1 MTGFSRWT
9 AKSTA
14 LLALGLTGVVAAPVV
29 APIVMTA
36 PASAAEL
43 SDVRNHWARPFI
55 EKLADENIISGFPD
69 GTYKPNQPVTRAQFA
84 AIVRKAFNKDRIRSS
99 RGFADVPNNYWAAS
113 AIDAAYETGFL
124 SGYPNS
130 QFRPDEEIPRV
141 QALVSISSG
150 LNLKAD
156 QPTANTL
163 GTYAD
168 ARQIPTYATEGVAA
182 ATEDNIVVNYP
193 NVNYLNPTEVATR
206 ADVAAFIHQALVKSG
221 RLQPLATQLD
231 VSRYIVKGG
240 SSTTATTGGQ
250 TGTTGTTGT
259 QTATETQKPEFRI
272 TKGTKVNVKYEP
284 SDKVVVAPG
293 ESINLTLLTT
303 DVVRNAQGQVLIPA
317 NSRVEGQL
325 VPRYSGSNFLGT
337 QFVAQRVLT
346 GNQTYNSP
354 NMTSPLVTAKP
365 PAEVKPQSLED
376 AAITTAAR
384 TIADTVL
391 GRSVKPADILSTVL
405 TGRAPGTTPTT
416 NPQNELI
423 IIDPETDLPLTF
435 GSDFYVS
442 AIAS

>member
-14 LLALGLTGVVAAPVV
+14 LLALGLTTVVAAPVV

-43 SDVRNHWARPFI
+43 SDVRDHWGRPFI

-99 RGFADVPNNYWAAS
+99 RGFADVSSNYWAAS

-124 SGYPNS
+124 SGYPNN
-130 QFRPDEEIPRV
+130 QFRPDEQIPRV
-141 QALVSISSG
+141 QVLVSLASG

-156 QPTANTL
+156 QAAASTL
-163 GTYAD
+163 GIYAD

-193 NVNYLNPTEVATR
+193 NVSYLNPNDVTTR
-206 ADVAAFIHQALVKSG
+206 AEVAAFIYQALVKSG

-231 VSRYIVKGG
+231 VNRYIAK
-240 SSTTATTGGQ
+240 SN
-250 TGTTGTTGT
+250 TTGTTPTG
-259 QTATETQKPEFRI
+259 QTPVSNTPAAQNPELRI
-272 TKGTKVNVKYEP
+272 AQGTKVNVKYEA

-293 ESINLTLLTT
+293 ESINMTLVTAS
-303 DVVRNAQGQVLIPA
+303 DVKNSQGKVLIPV
-317 NSRVEGQL
+317 NSRLEGQL
-325 VPRYSGSNFLGT
+325 IPRYSGSTFLGT
-337 QFVAQRVLT
+337 QFVAQRLLV

-354 NMTSPLVTAKP
+354 NITSPLVTAKAP
-365 PAEVKPQSLED
+365 EEVKRQSLED
-376 AAITTAAR
+376 AAITAAAR
-384 TIADTVL
+384 TVADTVL
-391 GRSVKPADILSTVL
+391 GRSVKPADILTTIL
-405 TGRAPGTTPTT
+405 TGRTPGTTTPTNT
-416 NPQNELI
+416 QNQLV

-435 GSDFYVS
+435 GSDFYLS
-442 AIAS
+442 AIASS